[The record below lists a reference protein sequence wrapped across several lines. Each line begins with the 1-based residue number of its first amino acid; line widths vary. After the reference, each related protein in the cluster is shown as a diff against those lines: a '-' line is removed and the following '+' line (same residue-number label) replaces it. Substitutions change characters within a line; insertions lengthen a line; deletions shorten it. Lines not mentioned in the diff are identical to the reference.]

1 MTTGAGNIFIG
12 PFDPAYPIGWYG
24 GMTLD
29 IDPLPQGIP
38 SDLGAHWMSFS
49 LGNYTQTWNIVQGG
63 GFNPKTF
70 RAAAQENWG
79 SVTLK
84 RPWFPNGSAAIAG
97 WMDFAKT
104 FGPGT
109 VTVSVAVNPSS
120 ADGVPNSE
128 KLTFVFHNVVP
139 TTWAAPNFAG
149 PRLSSNAELAY
160 ESITFEFAGYDI
172 STTDANGSTIAP
184 SFTYKRTKAPQAKL
198 RILLGGAIAAEPLA
212 ALTAWNRT
220 GTVLGLETNVG
231 NDAVAYLSQKDPAVE
246 FWLPPTEMQISK
258 GSSWCVTHS
267 PAASSSGPGEWKGT
281 DPMVI
286 TFNYVLTSM
295 PSEVFQLKN
304 APDGY
309 RPTKYSSDD
318 KSDWDNWNP
327 SITINPDDPEGVFT
341 SGTSIQPQIDQLLS
355 LLEADQL
362 LQLVPGLNMPPL
374 VIFEFGN
381 FISPVCYVTSV
392 SMQLEQFDSSGN
404 PRRASGSISI
414 TQYPIPPSLQNPT
427 SGGLVS
433 EEQAQLFPGDS
444 LAHVAYR
451 YYRSPARW
459 RDLAESNGIDDPMR
473 VANGSRL
480 AVPNVATL
488 PARTE
493 GGIVRNRKSIQ
504 RALPGKRGT
513 P

>member
-1 MTTGAGNIFIG
+1 MSSGQGNLFIG
-12 PFDPAYPIGWYG
+12 PYDPAYPIGWYG

-29 IDPLPQGIP
+29 IDPLPQSIP
-38 SDLGAHWMSFS
+38 PDLGAHWMSFS
-49 LGNYTQTWNIVQGG
+49 LGDYTQQWDIVQGG

-70 RAAAQENWG
+70 RSAAQESWG
-79 SVTLK
+79 SVTLR

-104 FGPGT
+104 FGPCT
-109 VTVSVAVNPSS
+109 VTITVAVNPS
-120 ADGVPNSE
+120 AGEGVPGSE
-128 KLTFVFHNVVP
+128 KLTFVFHNSVP
-139 TTWAAPNFAG
+139 TNWKAPNFAG
-149 PRLSSNAELAY
+149 PRLSSNADLAY
-160 ESITFEFAGYDI
+160 ESITFQFAGYDI
-172 STTDANGSTIAP
+172 SSTDSKGSTIAP
-184 SFTYKRTKAPQAKL
+184 TYTYKRTKAPQARL

-212 ALTAWNRT
+212 ALTAWNRA
-220 GTVLGLETNVG
+220 GTVLGLETNIG
-231 NDAVAYLSQKDPAVE
+231 NQAVAALSQADPAVE
-246 FWLPPTEMQISK
+246 FWLPPQNMQIQK
-258 GSSWCVTHS
+258 GSSWATGLS
-267 PAASSSGPGEWKGT
+267 PAASASGPVQWQGT
-281 DPMVI
+281 QPMSI
-286 TFNYVLTSM
+286 SFNYTLTSM
-295 PSEVFQLKN
+295 PSEVFQVKN

-318 KSDWDNWNP
+318 KSDWDNWDP
-327 SITINPDDPEGVFT
+327 SISINPDDPESLFT

-362 LQLVPGLNMPPL
+362 LSLVPGLNMPPL

-381 FISPVCYVTSV
+381 FISPVCYVTNV
-392 SMQLEQFDSSGN
+392 SMTVDQFDSNGN
-404 PRRASGSISI
+404 PRRASGSITI
-414 TQYPIPPSLQNPT
+414 QQYPIPESLQNPT

-433 EEQAQLFPGDS
+433 EEQAQLYPGDC
-444 LAHVAYR
+444 LAHIAYR

-459 RDLAESNGIDDPMR
+459 RDLAESNDIDDPMR

-493 GGIVRNRKSIQ
+493 GGVVRARKTIQ